1 MNIEKVGM
9 EYQPNIIHPLRSPP
23 HDMGPVMEIPV
34 IFRVIAGKSSKKT
47 EDFPAMFD
55 DTGRLILWVD

>member
-34 IFRVIAGKSSKKT
+34 IFRVIAGKIIEENGGFSSH
-47 EDFPAMFD
+47 
-55 DTGRLILWVD
+55 V